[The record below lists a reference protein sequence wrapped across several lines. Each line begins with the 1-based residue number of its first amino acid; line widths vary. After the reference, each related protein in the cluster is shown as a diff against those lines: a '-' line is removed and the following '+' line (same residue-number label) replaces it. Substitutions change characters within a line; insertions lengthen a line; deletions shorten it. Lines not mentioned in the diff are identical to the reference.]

1 MPTPNKK
8 NPAIYHCRER
18 VVERGLDGDAV
29 AVDDDDPGDVL
40 DVGDPPQDL
49 VQVGGDGDVAAG
61 PVPSGAAAP
70 RAAGVAAGAS
80 AAAAPAVVGGH
91 HRRVHFLLSRGIG
104 RIMKNLVALAPFETL
119 LRRRARGN
127 KAGVR

>member
-61 PVPSGAAAP
+61 PVPPGAP
-70 RAAGVAAGAS
+70 RPAGVAAGAT
-80 AAAAPAVVGGH
+80 APAAPAAVVGGH

-104 RIMKNLVALAPFETL
+104 RIIKNLFALAPFETL